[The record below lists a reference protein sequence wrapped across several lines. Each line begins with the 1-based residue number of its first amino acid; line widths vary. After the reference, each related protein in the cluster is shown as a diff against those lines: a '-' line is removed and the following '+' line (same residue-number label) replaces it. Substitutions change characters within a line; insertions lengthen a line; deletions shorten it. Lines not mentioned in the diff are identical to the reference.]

1 MMKMQNLQNLSQ
13 RETICNN
20 SRKEISHKETEMDS
34 GSKLMMTSKLEKSL
48 NLEST
53 NSDWFIKTQ
62 TTIIRVEFS
71 KEIAS
76 TLMTCFKTL
85 LTKRQRLKVHQ
96 LVKMVKID
104 RRLVCLWVQELQHH
118 KIKKSLTCSFH
129 RMKKEVVCSL
139 MKTTQAECEFK

>member
-1 MMKMQNLQNLSQ
+1 
-13 RETICNN
+13 
-20 SRKEISHKETEMDS
+20 MDS

-85 LTKRQRLKVHQ
+85 LTKR
-96 LVKMVKID
+96 
-104 RRLVCLWVQELQHH
+104 
-118 KIKKSLTCSFH
+118 
-129 RMKKEVVCSL
+129 
-139 MKTTQAECEFK
+139 